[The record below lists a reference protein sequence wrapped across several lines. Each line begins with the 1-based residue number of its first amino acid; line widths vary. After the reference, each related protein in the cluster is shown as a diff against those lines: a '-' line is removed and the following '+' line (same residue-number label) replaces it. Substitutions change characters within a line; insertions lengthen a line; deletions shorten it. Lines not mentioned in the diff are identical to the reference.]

1 MLRAL
6 LERARPYATDAL
18 LILVILL
25 MSLKLT
31 HGLAA
36 VRDLGLHDETVYL
49 VHGYTLP
56 QCGLM
61 PAQYSPL
68 YTVWYFVLSQVQ
80 PDRIRLYFL
89 NWSVLAFLLPA
100 SCYALTR
107 RLGGTRVAALAAA
120 FVLLTS
126 DLIEVC
132 PYAGHLSTALLAGAT
147 ALAVG
152 LRRRPWGLAVLGV
165 ALALAAYV
173 RPEYAASFVLFCL
186 AGLPA
191 ACWAVVMRPA
201 LRWPVLGSAA
211 LVGVTAAGLLGIF
224 GNPLGGDRSFVAFS
238 QHYAVNVAAAKD
250 LKINPWSNYV
260 AITAADF
267 GDAQS
272 FPQALRRN
280 PRAVLW
286 HVSRNAAAAPQTLV
300 ALLVPVLNLSRKL
313 WYVPGVIALALALAG
328 ALGLGQRVFQQRLQ
342 GDENRGLAMAGVMLG
357 LVLAPCVSAA
367 LLIYPRQHYLM
378 PTAVFVTAL
387 LAASPAWFPGAAA
400 LGDKLNCRPAVLLA
414 AVLCLVLTP
423 SRVLGPGARALFPWN
438 QPAAV
443 VPSVQRATIETIRR
457 LHVTAP
463 VASLECGYSS
473 AFYAGMDGP
482 TVVAWAKAEGFR
494 QFVTA
499 NGIGV
504 IVLNEALARDTRF
517 RDDPEFRDFLER
529 PEADGFTLF
538 PVPNTRDRIAV
549 RSDLLPGARR

>member
-1 MLRAL
+1 MLRTFR
-6 LERARPYATDAL
+6 EKTRPYAADAL
-18 LILVILL
+18 LVVVILL
-25 MSLKLT
+25 MTIKLT

-56 QCGLM
+56 HCGLM

-68 YTVWYFVLSQVQ
+68 YTAWYFVLSLVQ

-100 SCYALTR
+100 ACYALTR
-107 RLGGTRVAALAAA
+107 RLGGTRVMALAAA

-132 PYAGHLSTALLAGAT
+132 PYAGHFSTALLAGAT
-147 ALAVG
+147 ALAAG
-152 LRRRPWGLAVLGV
+152 MRRQPWGLAVLGV

-191 ACWAVVMRPA
+191 ACWAAVMRPA
-201 LRWPVLGSAA
+201 SRGAVLGSAS
-211 LVGVTAAGLLGIF
+211 LVGVTAAGLLWIF
-224 GNPLGGDRSFVAFS
+224 GNPLAGDRSFVAFS
-238 QHYAVNVAAAKD
+238 QHYAVNVAVAKD
-250 LKINPWSNYV
+250 LKVNPWSNYV
-260 AITAADF
+260 AIAAADF

-272 FPQALRRN
+272 FPQALCKN

-286 HVSRNAAAAPQTLV
+286 HVSRNAAAAPRTFV
-300 ALLVPVLNLSRKL
+300 TMLVPVLNLSRRV
-313 WYVPGVIALALALAG
+313 WYVPGALVLAAALAG
-328 ALGLGQRVFQQRLQ
+328 ALGLGRRVFGQRLQ
-342 GDENRGLAMAGVMLG
+342 GEEHRGLPMAVVMLG
-357 LVLAPCVSAA
+357 LVLAPCVSSV
-367 LLIYPRQHYLM
+367 LLIYPRQHYLL
-378 PTAVFVTAL
+378 PAAVFATAL

-400 LGDKLNCRPAVLLA
+400 LRGKLNSGPAVLLA

-423 SRVLGPGARALFPWN
+423 SRLLGPGVRALFPWN
-438 QPAAV
+438 RPAPAA
-443 VPSVQRATIETIRR
+443 PSAQRAAIETLCR

-463 VASLECGYSS
+463 VASLECGYTS

-482 TVVAWAKAEGFR
+482 TVVAWTKAEGFR
-494 QFVTA
+494 QFITA

-504 IVLNEALARDTRF
+504 IIVNEALTRDTRF
-517 RDDPEFRDFLER
+517 RDDPEFRQFLER

-538 PVPNTRDRIAV
+538 PVPNARDRIAV
-549 RSDLLPGARR
+549 RSDLLPGARH